1 MLVVCVNF
9 CDLKPEKMPAMNDA
23 GSQTTGAEKVEPQRT
38 LTEDLKSSIREA
50 YRQLQANTP
59 GFTTRRSQSEMIGV
73 VSRALATS
81 GGVGV
86 AEAPTGVGKSL
97 GYLTAG
103 VPIALAAKKKLVIS
117 TGTVAL
123 QSQLVERDIPA
134 FLKATGLKATVAL
147 AKGRTRY
154 LCTRNAAELQG
165 ETAQDAMFEGEEALY
180 DRPLSPA
187 DADLAQRLAKAYAD
201 RRWNGDLD
209 STPETVS
216 PALRMRITTPA
227 SGCAGRRCAHA
238 AQCPVLKAR
247 LDVREAQIV
256 VTNHALL
263 LSALA
268 LGDSDNGQPLL
279 APPGDMLLVL
289 DEGHHVAGVAID
301 QGAANLPLADMAT
314 RTGRL
319 QIQIASTYRLVD
331 KEKIATLLPTE
342 AIELAA
348 RIAKQL
354 RAFHGEIER
363 AWKPESDDRE
373 PLWRAPNGKLPG
385 DWMPAI
391 NELGDDTRALFNWVT
406 TAHQLVSKSKE
417 EGAAKERLQR
427 NLGMALDLVEQQH
440 ALWTGWRRE
449 DKEGQPPMARW
460 ITFSH
465 TGDMICH
472 CSPVS
477 AAHVLRTLLWN
488 EVDSVV
494 MTSATLTGGGSFQ
507 SLAIDTGMPDNA
519 EMVALSS
526 PFDLP
531 NQAELI
537 VPRFPVT
544 PDDREGHPRE
554 VALYLERELDWS
566 KGSMVLFTSRWK
578 MEKVA
583 DLLPPPLRVRILV
596 QGNANKSQM
605 IEEHLRR
612 VGAGTGSVL
621 FGLNS
626 FGEGLDLPG
635 EACTTVVITQV
646 PFAVP
651 TDPQTATMSE
661 WLESRGHNS
670 FNLLAIPH
678 ALRTLTQFAGRL
690 IRTSTDS
697 GRVIIL
703 DSRLLTRRYGQRIID
718 ALPPFKRVI
727 G

>member
-1 MLVVCVNF
+1 MNEEVAAA
-9 CDLKPEKMPAMNDA
+9 PADA
-23 GSQTTGAEKVEPQRT
+23 AAKAAGPRQLDDAQKA
-38 LTEDLKSSIREA
+38 SIRDA
-50 YRQLQANTP
+50 YAKLQANTP
-59 GFTTRRSQSEMIGV
+59 GFSTRRAQSRMIGV

-81 GGVGV
+81 GGIAV

-103 VPIALAAKKKLVIS
+103 VPIALASKKKLVIS

-134 FLKATGLKATVAL
+134 FLKATGLQASVAL

-165 ETAQDAMFEGEEALY
+165 ETSQDALFEDAQALY

-187 DADLAQRLAKAYAD
+187 DTQVAHRLAKAYAGQA
-201 RRWNGDLD
+201 WNGDLD
-209 STPETVS
+209 QAPEEVS
-216 PALRMRITTPA
+216 VALRLRITTPA
-227 SGCAGRRCAHA
+227 SGCAGRRCSYA
-238 AQCPVLKAR
+238 AQCPVLRAR
-247 LDVREAQIV
+247 SDVREAQIV

-263 LSALA
+263 LSTLQ
-268 LGDSDNGQPLL
+268 LGDAENGQPLIA
-279 APPGDMLLVL
+279 APSDMLLVL

-301 QGAANLPLADMAT
+301 QGAANLPLDDMAK

-319 QIQIASTYRLVD
+319 QILIAAAYRAVD
-331 KEKIATLLPTE
+331 KERIGMLLPNE
-342 AIELAA
+342 AVELAA
-348 RIAKQL
+348 DVAKRL
-354 RAFHGEIER
+354 KAFHGVVER
-363 AWKPESDDRE
+363 SWKPDPGDRE
-373 PLWRAPNGKLPG
+373 PMWRAPNGQLPAAWG
-385 DWMPAI
+385 ADI
-391 NELGDDTRALFNWVT
+391 EELGEQTRALFNWVHA
-406 TAHQLVSKSKE
+406 AHGLVAKGKPE
-417 EGAAKERLQR
+417 DAARERLQR
-427 NLGMALDLVEQQH
+427 SFGLALEMVEQQH
-440 ALWTGWRRE
+440 SLWSGWRRE
-449 DKEGQPPMARW
+449 DKDGQPPMARW
-460 ITFSH
+460 VTLSRD
-465 TGDMICH
+465 GDLVCH

-477 AAHVLRTLLWN
+477 AAHVLRSLLWN

-494 MTSATLTGGGSFQ
+494 MTSATLTGGGDFQ
-507 SLAIDTGMPDNA
+507 AFAIDTGLPDHA
-519 EMVALSS
+519 EMVSLES

-537 VPRFPVT
+537 VPNFPVT
-544 PDDREGHPRE
+544 PDDREGHPKE
-554 VALYLERELDWS
+554 VARYLVRELDWN

-583 DLLPPPLRVRILV
+583 DLMPITQRNRVLV
-596 QGNANKSQM
+596 QGEGNKSQL
-605 IEEHLRR
+605 IAEHLRR
-612 VGAGTGSVL
+612 IAAGEGSVL

-651 TDPQTATMSE
+651 TDPQTATLGE
-661 WLESRGHNS
+661 WLESRGHNA
-670 FNLLAIPH
+670 FNLIAIPH

-690 IRTSTDS
+690 IRTSSDH

-703 DSRLLTRRYGQRIID
+703 DSRLLTRRYGKRIID
-718 ALPPFKRVI
+718 ALPPFRRVI

>member
-1 MLVVCVNF
+1 
-9 CDLKPEKMPAMNDA
+9 MNDEVA
-23 GSQTTGAEKVEPQRT
+23 ATPAAAAPAAAPRQLDES
-38 LTEDLKSSIREA
+38 LKARIRDA
-50 YRQLQANTP
+50 YARLQANTP
-59 GFTTRRSQSEMIGV
+59 GFTTRRSQSQMIGV

-81 GGVGV
+81 GGVAV

-134 FLKATGLKATVAL
+134 FLKATGLEATVAL

-154 LCTRNAAELQG
+154 LCTRNAAELHG
-165 ETAQDAMFEGEEALY
+165 ESSQDSMFEDEQALY

-187 DADLAQRLAKAYAD
+187 DAEIARKLSKAYAD
-201 RRWNGDLD
+201 RSWNGDLD
-209 STPETVS
+209 LAPEQVS
-216 PALRMRITTPA
+216 VPLRLRITTPA
-227 SGCAGRRCAHA
+227 SGCAGRRCSYS
-238 AQCPVLKAR
+238 AQCPVLRAR
-247 LDVREAQIV
+247 TDVREAQIV

-263 LSALA
+263 MSALS
-268 LGDSDNGQPLL
+268 LGDSDNGQPLI

-301 QGAANLPLADMAT
+301 QGAANLPLDEMAK

-319 QIQIASTYRLVD
+319 QILIAGAYRAID
-331 KEKIATLLPTE
+331 KDRIGQLLPNE
-342 AIELAA
+342 AIELASA
-348 RIAKQL
+348 VAKLL
-354 RAFHGEIER
+354 RAFHGEVER
-363 AWKPESDDRE
+363 SWKPEPGERD
-373 PLWRAPNGKLPG
+373 PMWRAPNGQLPPQ
-385 DWMPAI
+385 WREAI
-391 NELGDDTRALFNWVT
+391 EELGEQTRALYNWVHA
-406 TAHQLVSKSKE
+406 AHGLIAKGKQDD
-417 EGAAKERLQR
+417 AARERLQR
-427 NLGMALDLVEQQH
+427 SFGMALEMVEQQH
-440 ALWTGWRRE
+440 ALWSGWRRE

-460 ITFSH
+460 ITASRD
-465 TGDMICH
+465 GDLVLH

-477 AAHVLRTLLWN
+477 AAQVLRSMLWN

-494 MTSATLTGGGSFQ
+494 MTSATLTGGGDFQ
-507 SLAIDTGMPDNA
+507 GFAIDNGLPEHA
-519 EMVALSS
+519 EMVALDS

-537 VPRFPVT
+537 VPNFPVT
-544 PDDREGHPRE
+544 PDDREGHPKE
-554 VALYLERELDWS
+554 VARYLVRELDWG

-583 DLLPPPLRVRILV
+583 DLMPIAQRNRVLV
-596 QGNANKSQM
+596 QGEGNKSQL
-605 IEEHLRR
+605 IAEHLRR
-612 VGAGTGSVL
+612 IALGEGSVL

-651 TDPQTATMSE
+651 TDPQTATLGE
-661 WLESRGHNS
+661 WLESRGHNA
-670 FNLLAIPH
+670 FNLIAIPH

-690 IRTSTDS
+690 IRTSSDH
-697 GRVIIL
+697 GRVVIL
-703 DSRLLTRRYGQRIID
+703 DSRLLTRRYGRRIID
-718 ALPPFKRVI
+718 ALPPFRRVI